1 MTEVFAV
8 TSEPFYQ
15 SVNQCYAKYLFIDR
29 MPPPSSPLNNI
40 VKKVQVHKL
49 SPFQDR
55 DRQPCKYIFVNTD
68 NPSEYATNEDIPK
81 LFTWFK
87 QNGYNIDS
95 STTIMLN
102 QSDVRMQ
109 YPILCFINR

>member
-15 SVNQCYAKYLFIDR
+15 SVSQTYEKFLFIDR
-29 MPPPSSPLNNI
+29 RPSPSSPLNHI
-40 VKKVQVHKL
+40 VKRVQVHKL
-49 SPFQDR
+49 SPFQD
-55 DRQPCKYIFVNTD
+55 QQSCKFIFINVD

-87 QNGYNIDS
+87 QNGYAIDS
-95 STTIMLN
+95 STTIMMN

-109 YPILCFINR
+109 YPVLCFITR